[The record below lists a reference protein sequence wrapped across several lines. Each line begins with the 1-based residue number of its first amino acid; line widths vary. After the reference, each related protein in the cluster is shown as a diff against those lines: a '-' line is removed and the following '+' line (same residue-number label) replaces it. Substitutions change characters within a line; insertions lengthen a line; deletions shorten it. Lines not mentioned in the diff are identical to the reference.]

1 MNPQDTQYL
10 KFRKAQWKMLLVVM
24 FCYLFFYT
32 GRQNFGWA
40 IMGMGIELDLSK
52 QDIGWIG
59 AGMLW
64 AYGIGQFINGNLA
77 DKFGARRMMAMGGL
91 LSFAFN
97 WATSLSTSY
106 LMILIFWT
114 MNGFSQ
120 SLGWAPGSR
129 LVTNWWG
136 GKERGKAFGFY
147 VFAAACSSILIYF
160 LSILMLDVYE
170 LNWRWI
176 FRLPVFLL
184 LLGCTVFYIVVK
196 DKPEDCGFPALKD
209 DNLSNTNVEEHE
221 NSFHRYIGVL
231 KNKKFIL
238 ACLSI
243 GFQNMARY
251 GLLVW
256 VPLYYL
262 GTKINDSSNTW
273 IALALPVGMA
283 LGTIFFGQLS
293 DRLFKSNRSKP
304 IAISM
309 ALAGLTVLLVYIVP
323 EDNVTGG
330 LLLMFFA
337 GFFVYGPQS
346 CYWPLSP
353 DLLGVKRSG
362 TGVGVMNTFAYAF
375 AGAGEPFIGYMADI
389 TNKENIVFVVTA
401 VVCFLSAIIILFVR
415 R

>member
-1 MNPQDTQYL
+1 MNPGDKKNL
-10 KFRKAQWKMLLVVM
+10 EFRRAQWQMLLVVM

-40 IMGMGIELDLSK
+40 IMGMGIEFDLSK

-77 DKFGARRMMAMGGL
+77 DKFGARRMMALGGL

-106 LMILIFWT
+106 LMIFVFWT

-147 VFAAACSSILIYF
+147 VFAAACSSIIIYF
-160 LSILMLDVYE
+160 LSILLLDVYE

-176 FRLPVFLL
+176 FRLPVLLL
-184 LLGCTVFYIVVK
+184 LLGCTVFYIVVR

-209 DNLSNTNVEEHE
+209 DDLSNTNVEEHE
-221 NSFHRYIGVL
+221 SSFHRYIGVL
-231 KNKKFIL
+231 KNKKFLL

-293 DRLFKSNRSKP
+293 DRVFKSNRSKP

>member
-1 MNPQDTQYL
+1 MNPEDIQYL
-10 KFRKAQWKMLLVVM
+10 KFRRAQWKMLLVVM

-77 DKFGARRMMAMGGL
+77 DKFGARRMMALGGL

-106 LMILIFWT
+106 LMIFVFWT

-147 VFAAACSSILIYF
+147 VFAAACSSIIIYF
-160 LSILMLDVYE
+160 LSILLLDVYE

-176 FRLPVFLL
+176 FRLPVLLL
-184 LLGCTVFYIVVK
+184 LLGCTVFYIVVR

-209 DNLSNTNVEEHE
+209 DDLSNTNVEKYES
-221 NSFHRYIGVL
+221 SFHRYIGVL
-231 KNKKFIL
+231 KNKKFLL

-262 GTKINDSSNTW
+262 GIKINDSSNTW

-293 DRLFKSNRSKP
+293 DRAFKSNRSKP